1 MWAGELHAASS
12 LPAIPGS
19 CDIKHSNLLVLT
31 FIISPALDQ
40 LDFQKIKRNKT
51 LLLTLNSLAFELGP
65 CTKWRFCVISIQVTL
80 RQKVWFSPKCIKIS
94 VNIYFSKNLDIHH
107 FQRVN
112 VRKEKYYYREYNIF
126 TFILKSLNLTKFSLH
141 IQTNHFLK
149 MGGWQTC
156 HYLKD

>member
-31 FIISPALDQ
+31 FIISPALDH
-40 LDFQKIKRNKT
+40 LDFQKIKRNNKT
-51 LLLTLNSLAFELGP
+51 LLWTLYSLAFELGP
-65 CTKWRFCVISIQVTL
+65 CTKWRVCVRSIQVTL

-94 VNIYFSKNLDIHH
+94 VNIYFSKKLDIHH

-112 VRKEKYYYREYNIF
+112 VRKEKYYYRENIF
-126 TFILKSLNLTKFSLH
+126 TLSWKV
-141 IQTNHFLK
+141 
-149 MGGWQTC
+149 
-156 HYLKD
+156 